1 MLNCVIWIET
11 DTKCSK
17 YRCFICS
24 FEEFDRVVVIVTRNN
39 VPRII
44 RRCKTNDRT
53 HNIYTAPFAFWFFRH
68 LSVRIR
74 AECLIEFANR
84 QQLHKMQTICCARKL
99 ATNVHFA
106 RYLSLNPIANEPFN
120 LSGLCSFARFFLSA
134 MYFSVWVCFCSFSSW
149 FSTYVR
155 TYVCLIKCR
164 INKCEKLQ
172 WNSVHRCNCMLYLF
186 IFIIYKF
193 QAQWYD
199 AMMWTHTNQRQRWH
213 EMWIAKRRTHTL
225 G

>member
-120 LSGLCSFARFFLSA
+120 LSGLCSFARFFCPPCILVCECVFVRSA
-134 MYFSVWVCFCSFSSW
+134 RDSLR
-149 FSTYVR
+149 TYVR
-155 TYVCLIKCR
+155 TCVSS
-164 INKCEKLQ
+164 NAE
-172 WNSVHRCNCMLYLF
+172 
-186 IFIIYKF
+186 
-193 QAQWYD
+193 
-199 AMMWTHTNQRQRWH
+199 
-213 EMWIAKRRTHTL
+213 
-225 G
+225 